1 LKNRYAMVTDSKAP
15 RGFAGLESLVS
26 EVAVETPK
34 PSIEISL
41 PKDTRLI
48 SERRERPV
56 EPVRSMVGLW
66 IGLGIF
72 ALIGVIVLIAQAT
85 SPKDS
90 IIKMSTVPS
99 PFEYYKPISANPV
112 KIEKKMYLLKGSDG
126 SLLEVEAPL
135 DATSALLNELGQS
148 KWRPKMEIPVEEVP
162 QIGRGLLLNDSQI
175 RYCLSQKVRLSG
187 WQTSV
192 DSYNRT
198 SVAAFN
204 AKVDDYN
211 ARCGHF
217 QYEDGALERVQTQ
230 VQSRRATLEA
240 DGKLHRG
247 PRQPEKTPSFKLA
260 SDPR

>member
-1 LKNRYAMVTDSKAP
+1 MVTDSKAP

-34 PSIEISL
+34 PSIENFL

-48 SERRERPV
+48 SEKRERLV
-56 EPVRSMVGLW
+56 EPVRSMAGLY
-66 IGLGIF
+66 IGLGFF
-72 ALIGVIVLIAQAT
+72 ALIGAIVLIAQAS

-90 IIKMSTVPS
+90 IVKMSVMPLS
-99 PFEYYKPISANPV
+99 SDNYKPLPAKPV
-112 KIEKKMYLLKGSDG
+112 NTIEKRIYVLKGSDG
-126 SLLEVEAPL
+126 SLLEVEAQPN
-135 DATSALLNELGQS
+135 ATPALLNELGQS
-148 KWRPKMEIPVEEVP
+148 KWRPKVEIPVEELP
-162 QIGRGLLLNDSQI
+162 QVGRGRLFNDSQI

-192 DSYNRT
+192 DSYDRT
-198 SVAAFN
+198 SVSGFN
-204 AKVDDYN
+204 AKVEDYN

-230 VQSRRATLEA
+230 VQSRRAALEA

-260 SDPR
+260 IVPRQ